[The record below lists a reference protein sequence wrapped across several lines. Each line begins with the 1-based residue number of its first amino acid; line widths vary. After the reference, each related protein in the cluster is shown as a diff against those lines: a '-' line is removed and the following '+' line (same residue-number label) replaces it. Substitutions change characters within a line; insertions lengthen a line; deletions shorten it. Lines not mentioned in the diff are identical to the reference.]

1 MSDIINLLPD
11 SVANQI
17 AAGEVVQRPASVVKE
32 LVENAIDAGATL
44 VKVNI
49 KDAGRTLIQ
58 VIDNGC
64 GMSDTDAR
72 MAFERHATSKI
83 SSAEDIFA
91 IRTMG
96 FRGEALA
103 SIAAVAQV
111 ELKSKKHDNDIG
123 TSVSI
128 SGSELLSQE
137 CVHCANGS
145 NFLVKNL
152 FFNIPARR
160 KFLKAN
166 TTEFRFII
174 ECFQRIVLTYPEVA
188 FVLQHNE
195 KEVYNLPKER
205 IKQRIVR
212 IFGAK
217 YGNLIPVEVET
228 SLATITGFIGKPEHA
243 KKTGYE
249 QFFFVNKRYMKH
261 LPFHRRVQKAYEGLI
276 QDSANPAYFLY
287 FEIDPAEID
296 VNIHPTKTEI
306 KFTSEWDI
314 AQILEAGLRE
324 ALGKFNLVPSLDFND
339 DTDYNDMFAPI
350 EGDAVAPTID
360 IDENFNPFTANAMP
374 SFRQA
379 ERTSVDREQRQVHIP
394 DFFPSGTPSQPRSSN
409 NNWSQQRIMSRGFS
423 SNENTTIQSSLHR
436 EPVQKSME
444 MQGGSSRFIQIKAR
458 YIAMPV
464 KSGLMIIDQHRAHE
478 RILYEQYLEAATA
491 RRPTQNLLYPES
503 VRCTP
508 HEYSA
513 MCEFLPMLQNIGFDI
528 EPFGEETF
536 VVRGVPAGGE
546 DSDTSGLL
554 HTMLANYL
562 ETGDAPDGDLRHKV
576 ACSLAQAG
584 AISYG
589 TVLSA
594 QEMQKITDDLFSTKS
609 PNISPTGKKLITI
622 LDTEELLNKFQ

>member
-188 FVLQHNE
+188 FVLQHND

-350 EGDAVAPTID
+350 EGEATAPTID

-536 VVRGVPAGGE
+536 IVRGVPAGGE

>member
-350 EGDAVAPTID
+350 EGEATAPTID

-374 SFRQA
+374 SYRQA

-536 VVRGVPAGGE
+536 IVRGVPAGDE

>member
-1 MSDIINLLPD
+1 MADIINLLPD

-44 VKVNI
+44 IKINI

-111 ELKSKKHDNDIG
+111 ELRSKKHENDIG
-123 TSVSI
+123 TAVSI

-137 CVHCANGS
+137 CVHCNNGS

-152 FFNIPARR
+152 FYNIPARR

-166 TTEFRFII
+166 STEFRFII

-188 FVLQHNE
+188 FILQHNE
-195 KEVYNLPKER
+195 KELYNLPKER

-212 IFGAK
+212 IFGQK

-228 SLATITGFIGKPEHA
+228 SLATITGFIGKPELA

-249 QFFFVNKRYMKH
+249 QFFFVNKRYMRH
-261 LPFHRRVQKAYEGLI
+261 LPFHRRVQKAFEGLI
-276 QDSANPAYFLY
+276 PDSANPAYFLY

-339 DTDYNDMFAPI
+339 DTDYNDMFAQVQ
-350 EGDAVAPTID
+350 GDAAVPTID
-360 IDENFNPFTANAMP
+360 INEDFNPFTDNSAS
-374 SFRQA
+374 SFRPA
-379 ERTSVDREQRQVHIP
+379 ADHTHKQVHIP
-394 DFFPSGTPSQPRSSN
+394 DFYPSGTPAQPRSSN
-409 NNWSQQRIMSRGFS
+409 AAWNQQRIMSRGFS
-423 SNENTTIQSSLHR
+423 NDASTTFQSSIDR

-444 MQGGSSRFIQIKAR
+444 LQGGNNRFIQIKAR

-464 KSGLMIIDQHRAHE
+464 KSGLMLIDQHRAHE
-478 RILYEQYLEAATA
+478 RILYEQYLEAATVH
-491 RRPTQNLLYPES
+491 RPTQNLLYPES

-513 MCEFLPMLQNIGFDI
+513 MCEFLPMLQKIGFDI
-528 EPFGEETF
+528 EAFGEDTF
-536 VVRGVPAGGE
+536 IVRGVPAGGE
-546 DSDTSGLL
+546 DSDISGLL

-589 TVLSA
+589 TVLSP

-622 LDTEELLNKFQ
+622 LDTEELLTKFQ

>member
-188 FVLQHNE
+188 FVLQHND

-350 EGDAVAPTID
+350 EGEATAPTID

-374 SFRQA
+374 SYRQA